1 MPTYPT
7 YKLGDICETTSG
19 GTPNRKNDAYY
30 GGIIPWVKSGEL
42 GKGVIYDTEEKIT
55 EKAVKES
62 SAKVFPEGTLL
73 IALYGATIG
82 KLGFLGVP
90 AATNQAV
97 CGIFANEKIDLQFL
111 SYYLF
116 HKRNDL
122 IAQGTGGAQPNISQ
136 TILKNLPIPLPP
148 LPTQH
153 QIVARIEALFAELD
167 KAAEHLRTAQQQLK
181 TYRQAVLNHWL
192 NNDDGKWEMVPIKEI
207 ISVISNGSTPKA
219 DKMFSKG
226 EIQFLKVYNL
236 NFDGSI
242 NLSKEPVFIERD
254 THETLLKRS
263 QTKQGDVLINI
274 VGPPLGKVSIIP
286 EGEKEYNINQAIVMF
301 RPNEFVTSKFLAYY
315 LMSPQVIAWLT
326 STSKATAGQY
336 NVKVS
341 TCREIMFPKIS
352 ISDQHRIVQEIE
364 SRLSQAE
371 AAEASIAEALQKTE
385 ALRQSILKKAFSGEL
400 VPGSFI

>member
-7 YKLGDICETTSG
+7 YKLGEILSYEQPTNYIVESTEYDDSYPTPVLTAGKSFILGYTNETKG
-19 GTPNRKNDAYY
+19 VCDKLPV
-30 GGIIPWVKSGEL
+30 IIFDDFTTASQFVDFKFKVKSSAMKIL
-42 GKGVIYDTEEKIT
+42 SCNEE
-55 EKAVKES
+55 
-62 SAKVFPEGTLL
+62 
-73 IALYGATIG
+73 IADIKYM
-82 KLGFLGVP
+82 
-90 AATNQAV
+90 
-97 CGIFANEKIDLQFL
+97 
-111 SYYLF
+111 YYLMQITHIQSDT
-116 HKRNDL
+116 HKRYW
-122 IAQGTGGAQPNISQ
+122 ISDYSK
-136 TILKNLPIPLPP
+136 ILVSLPP
-148 LPTQH
+148 LTTQH
-153 QIVARIEALFAELD
+153 AIVTRIETLFAELD
-167 KAAEHLRTAQQQLK
+167 KAVQHLRTAQQQLK

-192 NNDDGKWEMVPIKEI
+192 NNDDRKWEMVPIKEI

-274 VGPPLGKVSIIP
+274 VGPPLGKVSIVP

-301 RPNEFVTSKFLAYY
+301 RPNEFVISKFLAYY
-315 LMSPQVIAWLT
+315 LMSPQIIEWLT

-341 TCREIMFPKIS
+341 TCREIMFPKVS
-352 ISDQHRIVQEIE
+352 LQEQQRIVKEIE
-364 SRLSQAE
+364 SRLSQAT
-371 AAEASIAEALQKTE
+371 ASETYIENALQQAE

-400 VPGSFI
+400 V

>member
-7 YKLGDICETTSG
+7 YKLGE
-19 GTPNRKNDAYY
+19 
-30 GGIIPWVKSGEL
+30 IIDKVPIEFKVKQKEYLSN
-42 GKGVIYDTEEKIT
+42 GK
-55 EKAVKES
+55 
-62 SAKVFPEGTLL
+62 FPVVDQG
-73 IALYGATIG
+73 
-82 KLGFLGVP
+82 
-90 AATNQAV
+90 Q
-97 CGIFANEKIDLQFL
+97 
-111 SYYLF
+111 
-116 HKRNDL
+116 DL
-122 IAQGTGGAQPNISQ
+122 IGGFVDDESLLVKTELPVIVFGDHTKAKKFIDFPFVAGADGTKIIKPKKEFFIEPKLFYWFLHCVKFPDKGYARHFQYLLNSDIAV
-136 TILKNLPIPLPP
+136 PP
-148 LPTQH
+148 LPTQ
-153 QIVARIEALFAELD
+153 QAIVARIEALFAELD
-167 KAAEHLRTAQQQLK
+167 KAAKHLRTAQQQLK

-352 ISDQHRIVQEIE
+352 ISDQHRIGQEIE

-400 VPGSFI
+400 V

>member
-1 MPTYPT
+1 MPIYPT
-7 YKLGDICETTSG
+7 YKLGEVAEILDSF
-19 GTPNRKNDAYY
+19 RKPINSTERAKRIQ
-30 GGIIPWVKSGEL
+30 GKSENEL
-42 GKGVIYDTEEKIT
+42 Y
-55 EKAVKES
+55 
-62 SAKVFPEGTLL
+62 PY
-73 IALYGATIG
+73 YGATGQVGLIDKYLIDGEYVLVGEDGAPFLEPFKNKSYIIKG
-82 KLGFLGVP
+82 KAWVNNHAHIILGKKGVSC
-90 AATNQAV
+90 NQYL
-97 CGIFANEKIDLQFL
+97 N
-111 SYYLF
+111 YYLNSF
-116 HKRNDL
+116 DYKDYVNGTTRL
-122 IAQGTGGAQPNISQ
+122 KLTQG
-136 TILKNLPIPLPP
+136 NLVEIPIPLPP

-153 QIVARIEALFAELD
+153 QIVSRIESLFAELD
-167 KAAEHLRTAQQQLK
+167 KAEEHLRTAQQQLK
-181 TYRQAVLNHWL
+181 IYRQAVLNHWL
-192 NNDDGKWEMVPIKEI
+192 NNEDGKWEMVPIKEI

-352 ISDQHRIVQEIE
+352 ISDQQRIVKEIE

-371 AAEASIAEALQKTE
+371 AAEARIAEALQKTE
-385 ALRQSILKKAFSGEL
+385 ALQQSILKKAFSGEFDL
-400 VPGSFI
+400 